1 MPNVKIEFV
10 EWRFGGG
17 IMFCMECGTKLPDNA
32 KFCIN
37 CGSKIS
43 VNQSMDEKE
52 KKESDIPKEEKTNG
66 KVVSFNI
73 GKEEIIFDE
82 EQVAFFEIEGLFR
95 ENAFKMRKMFQ
106 EYYEANIHDINGIFS
121 LGIPYIHN
129 RFEDSLKF
137 GYQVLQSYGIS
148 SVSVD
153 QIREMTQE
161 RVSSIDDRLE
171 DFYESVDDIMRYA
184 KDLQRHREAT
194 QGNRS
199 YWQGGGFGVKGAI
212 KGAITAG
219 VLNMGTDVIRGM
231 TDGIKNKIDRDKVM
245 ERQNRLFNQSSTF
258 EQLCDAVEMSCFHVR
273 NAVGDILIENEKI
286 AFINS
291 NWDYYYEKIK
301 KESRKYEKQEISW
314 DELLVFI
321 AQGLQDDPTN
331 RWYYSALYLYAPNR
345 EFRIAGKTIA
355 DYFRMAGD
363 YLELADKY
371 DTGELVKI
379 LKNEELTIPDIKKKM
394 EDLYIL
400 KEKAL
405 ADIDVSEYE
414 KELNDKLI
422 KKQEEQNLIN
432 ERNAEETDSL
442 LQISKEEEIQRIR
455 KHKAKVDDLITSE
468 NMSELWKLIGN
479 GDAYAEYA
487 VLNKYKKLCEPDKK
501 LFDQNAMDE
510 KLLPLNKYK
519 NEKTENAVEYI
530 VADIHYGLYASYEG
544 KYFENKRSVISVMVK
559 LAEQGEIGAMAT
571 VGFWGMHGYN
581 DIQIDVAKK
590 YLIAAAEKKQPMA
603 MAWLGSYYKNGHKN
617 IEQNRDKALLLLTY
631 AAEYGQPYGIK
642 ELNNFNNSSS
652 CYITTAVCNAF
663 GKPDDCYELTVFR
676 KFRDKW
682 LRKQP
687 DGEMLI
693 REYYKTAPHIV
704 DVINNRSSKEVEYRY
719 IWNQYLKPCLGFIEN
734 EKFENC
740 KTLYCKMVYT
750 LNDEYNKI
758 AKRGMER

>member
-331 RWYYSALYLYAPNR
+331 RWYYSSTYNN
-345 EFRIAGKTIA
+345 GK
-355 DYFRMAGD
+355 
-363 YLELADKY
+363 
-371 DTGELVKI
+371 
-379 LKNEELTIPDIKKKM
+379 
-394 EDLYIL
+394 
-400 KEKAL
+400 
-405 ADIDVSEYE
+405 
-414 KELNDKLI
+414 
-422 KKQEEQNLIN
+422 
-432 ERNAEETDSL
+432 
-442 LQISKEEEIQRIR
+442 
-455 KHKAKVDDLITSE
+455 
-468 NMSELWKLIGN
+468 
-479 GDAYAEYA
+479 
-487 VLNKYKKLCEPDKK
+487 
-501 LFDQNAMDE
+501 
-510 KLLPLNKYK
+510 
-519 NEKTENAVEYI
+519 
-530 VADIHYGLYASYEG
+530 
-544 KYFENKRSVISVMVK
+544 
-559 LAEQGEIGAMAT
+559 
-571 VGFWGMHGYN
+571 
-581 DIQIDVAKK
+581 
-590 YLIAAAEKKQPMA
+590 
-603 MAWLGSYYKNGHKN
+603 
-617 IEQNRDKALLLLTY
+617 
-631 AAEYGQPYGIK
+631 
-642 ELNNFNNSSS
+642 
-652 CYITTAVCNAF
+652 
-663 GKPDDCYELTVFR
+663 
-676 KFRDKW
+676 
-682 LRKQP
+682 
-687 DGEMLI
+687 
-693 REYYKTAPHIV
+693 
-704 DVINNRSSKEVEYRY
+704 
-719 IWNQYLKPCLGFIEN
+719 
-734 EKFENC
+734 
-740 KTLYCKMVYT
+740 
-750 LNDEYNKI
+750 NDEI
-758 AKRGMER
+758 IG